1 MALEGKFSSFA
12 AIDGI
17 AVPKGFMGVISEFV
31 LVMGR
36 VS

>member
-12 AIDGI
+12 AINGI
-17 AVPKGFMGVISEFV
+17 AVPKGFIGVISVFV
-31 LVMGR
+31 LVMER